1 MAYIKMT
8 NYAGQI
14 LKGMNISA
22 PPGAVVYDA
31 LTNNPIHIRIKTHYK
46 VIGNNRMGIG
56 RYKINLQDSTNKQCY
71 SMNYMMDDEDKP
83 GHAIWSLEDAPY
95 TPEMIHQLYGYK
107 VGPDGQRAKKY
118 KLSGRVRTRKIA
130 KELRD
135 LGRHEDADRILKEME
150 ETVAQ
155 GKRYLIY
162 RSDLGL

>member
-31 LTNNPIHIRIKTHYK
+31 LTHEAIHLNVKTCYK
-46 VIGNNRMGIG
+46 ATGNNRMGIG
-56 RYKINLQDSTNKQCY
+56 RYKINMQCGANKQYYC
-71 SMNYMMDDEDKP
+71 MNFMMDDEAKP

-95 TPEMIHQLYGYK
+95 TPEMIYQIYGYK

-118 KLSGRVRTRKIA
+118 KLSGRIRTRKIA

-135 LGRHEDADRILKEME
+135 LGRSEEADRILKEME

-162 RSDLGL
+162 RSDVGL